1 MGKKKLHAQDS
12 MPEISDQDFKEA
24 CGALEVGLKAAVI
37 GTVIEEIKA
46 AVSTDSEADQELVS
60 EMTKLYADDVS
71 AWFDRTFSDV
81 RSKRP
86 DLVPALYEAASLLVA
101 FIKGVRTIMLPD
113 IERQMAS
120 ISRARKTLNDAKD
133 LGIKGVL
140 TAEVEHSDGTKILT
154 IK

>member
-1 MGKKKLHAQDS
+1 MGKKKLHAQGS
-12 MPEISDQDFKEA
+12 MPEISDHDFKEA
-24 CGALEVGLKAAVI
+24 SDALEVALKAAVI

-46 AVSTDSEADQELVS
+46 AVSTDSEADQELIS

-71 AWFDRTFSDV
+71 AWFDRTVSDV
-81 RSKRP
+81 QSKRP
-86 DLVPALYEAASLLVA
+86 DLVPALREVVSLLVA

-120 ISRARKTLNDAKD
+120 ISRARNRLNDARE

-140 TAEVEHSDGTKILT
+140 TAEVEHADGTKILT